1 MKMLG
6 SPKMST
12 NCPPNGVPVVPTAST
27 VYLQFS
33 ITGDGQNV
41 IRGATRNGG
50 GMVWCVMDFVD
61 RVCECRGDM
70 VVVQSL
76 WDCVKREECIRQ
88 RQRSKYMGCLEI
100 FGDTELF
107 PWAVTMCLPGS
118 GEEKMLCLGVHSL
131 YCVMT
136 MLVVK
141 VSAEM
146 FRVVREVFE
155 RFHEYDEDMVRV
167 LTEENYEWMRDGWM
181 GGKEDCA
188 VELKENPEPE
198 RDGWMGGKE
207 DCAVGVKENPEPER
221 DGWMRGK
228 EDCAVELKEN
238 PEPECS
244 APGVDEG
251 GDQVLLDT
259 LKKCRVIAG
268 ISLASQVETHA
279 LESERTEMSQTAQTT
294 MVDKVNRY
302 KRDARRLQ
310 GECLEKD
317 RQIRQYMEIVSKKA
331 DESLEK
337 DKQLKEYMDMISL
350 KDTQLKEYMDMISRK
365 DSTLTVLMSMMVS
378 RDKET
383 QQFMKGLEDKYESLV
398 QMVQKFHLVSTV

>member
-6 SPKMST
+6 CPKMST
-12 NCPPNGVPVVPTAST
+12 NYPPSGVPVVPTAST

-70 VVVQSL
+70 MVVQSL

-188 VELKENPEPE
+188 VELKENPESE

-207 DCAVGVKENPEPER
+207 DCAVEV
-221 DGWMRGK
+221 
-228 EDCAVELKEN
+228 KEN

-251 GDQVLLDT
+251 EDQVLLDT

-268 ISLASQVETHA
+268 ISLASQVETEA
-279 LESERTEMSQTAQTT
+279 GQNERTEMSQTAQTT

-302 KRDARRLQ
+302 RRDARRLQ

-331 DESLEK
+331 DESLKKDEK
-337 DKQLKEYMDMISL
+337 LKEYMDMISL

>member
-1 MKMLG
+1 
-6 SPKMST
+6 MST
-12 NCPPNGVPVVPTAST
+12 DHTPSGVPVVPTAST

-33 ITGDGQNV
+33 ITGDGRNV

-70 VVVQSL
+70 TVVQSL

-181 GGKEDCA
+181 GD
-188 VELKENPEPE
+188 
-198 RDGWMGGKE
+198 
-207 DCAVGVKENPEPER
+207 
-221 DGWMRGK
+221 K

-244 APGVDEG
+244 APSAPPWCPPGVEEG
-251 GDQVLLDT
+251 EDQVLLDT
-259 LKKCRVIAG
+259 LKKCRVIAAA
-268 ISLASQVETHA
+268 SLESQVDA
-279 LESERTEMSQTAQTT
+279 SGLQSELTEMSQAAKTT

-302 KRDARRLQ
+302 RREAKRLH

-317 RQIRQYMEIVSKKA
+317 RQIRQYMEIVSKKV

-365 DSTLTVLMSMMVS
+365 DSALTVLMSMMVS

-383 QQFMKGLEDKYESLV
+383 QQFMKGLEYKYESLL

>member
-1 MKMLG
+1 MKMHG
-6 SPKMST
+6 YPKMST
-12 NCPPNGVPVVPTAST
+12 DSTPCGVPVVPTANT

-198 RDGWMGGKE
+198 
-207 DCAVGVKENPEPER
+207 
-221 DGWMRGK
+221 
-228 EDCAVELKEN
+228 
-238 PEPECS
+238 CS
-244 APGVDEG
+244 APGVEDG
-251 GDQVLLDT
+251 DDQVLLGT

-268 ISLASQVETHA
+268 ISLASQMATEA
-279 LESERTEMSQTAQTT
+279 GQNERTEMSQTAQTT

-302 KRDARRLQ
+302 RRDARRLQ